1 MGYEIIDPTELL
13 TNGALYEDQFHQKAN
28 NFDWDRF
35 RNKRVLIR
43 GCESKIIPP
52 WVYMFITGRLA
63 PIAKIVY
70 FGSEHDKVVVYQPD
84 RTVRS

>member
-1 MGYEIIDPTELL
+1 MEFL
-13 TNGALYEDQFHQKAN
+13 THGALYEEQFHQKAN
-28 NFDWDRF
+28 NYDWDRF

-63 PIAKIVY
+63 PLAKVIY
-70 FGSEHDKVVVYQPD
+70 FGSEHDKVVVYEA
-84 RTVRS
+84 RSAARSKVTP